1 MSCIQSKVCSTA
13 QELTGSQHSSWNIVH
28 KLFPQPAL
36 RNCKEAASLLIL
48 GMLQMSVHSWSIFS
62 ERETYDM
69 LSFIPIWCTIM
80 HVFFQVINALQK
92 PTPNWTNLRRNVRN
106 FSKLSEMSQ
115 KFNDSE
121 VGWYIYDKS
130 RKDRL
135 RHKIWVAKS
144 PPELPAVSTD
154 HETLCTS
161 SFSPHAQPRRNLVDF
176 ECSCAHGELCI
187 IYTIISWQW
196 HKIWITHHN
205 WWNNG

>member
-1 MSCIQSKVCSTA
+1 MEHCSQALPAAST
-13 QELTGSQHSSWNIVH
+13 QEAG
-28 KLFPQPAL
+28 
-36 RNCKEAASLLIL
+36 SLLIF

-69 LSFIPIWCTIM
+69 LSFIPICCTIM

-106 FSKLSEMSQ
+106 FSKLSETSQ

-154 HETLCTS
+154 HETLYTS
-161 SFSPHAQPRRNLVDF
+161 SFSPHAQPRWNLVDF
-176 ECSCAHGELCI
+176 ECICAHGELLIHCNI
-187 IYTIISWQW
+187 LTMTQTMNHTTSQLMNLYTVISWQW

>member
-1 MSCIQSKVCSTA
+1 
-13 QELTGSQHSSWNIVH
+13 
-28 KLFPQPAL
+28 
-36 RNCKEAASLLIL
+36 
-48 GMLQMSVHSWSIFS
+48 MSVHSWSIFS

-69 LSFIPIWCTIM
+69 LSFIPICCTIM

-106 FSKLSEMSQ
+106 ISKLSEMS
-115 KFNDSE
+115 KKINDSE

-154 HETLCTS
+154 HETLYTS
-161 SFSPHAQPRRNLVDF
+161 SFSPHAQPRWNLVDF
-176 ECSCAHGELCI
+176 ECIHCHHLAVRNYDTVSCC
-187 IYTIISWQW
+187 TIFSQS
-196 HKIWITHHN
+196 ITDYHILSHMTDT
-205 WWNNG
+205 WPSCRYCTR